1 MLDRIGRRKASPP
14 STASRA
20 SDDLRRREGWAPAKP
35 EVLPRRRTAWP
46 AAAALGIV
54 LIFFG
59 VVTVWLVAIVGAAL
73 LLIAAAGWI
82 GELRYD
88 LAADPRER

>member
-1 MLDRIGRRKASPP
+1 MSEGASGRDESVMDERVRS
-14 STASRA
+14 
-20 SDDLRRREGWAPAKP
+20 EGWTAAKP
-35 EVLPRRRTAWP
+35 ETLPRRRTAWP

-59 VVTVWLVAIVGAAL
+59 VVTNWVVVIVGVVQLGVAVV
-73 LLIAAAGWI
+73 GWI

-88 LAADPRER
+88 RGEEPHDH